1 MTPNAEAAMFWVS
14 MMLSSNDS
22 IFSKNRGLILII
34 VVSLEY
40 AKHYESICNA
50 ESKLDIDTVSNYEII
65 ESGQRS

>member
-1 MTPNAEAAMFWVS
+1 MTPNAEAVLFWEL
-14 MMLSSNDS
+14 MLSSNDS
-22 IFSKNRGLILII
+22 IFSNNRGLILII